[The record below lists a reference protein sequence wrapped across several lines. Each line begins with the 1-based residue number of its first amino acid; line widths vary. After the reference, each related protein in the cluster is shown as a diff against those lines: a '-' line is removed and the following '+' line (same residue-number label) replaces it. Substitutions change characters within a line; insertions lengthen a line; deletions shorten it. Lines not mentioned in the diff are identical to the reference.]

1 MKMLLSLFITMSLIA
16 NLPEG
21 DTATKSV
28 PARNIMNVAYGKD
41 SLQTMDIHLPE
52 GRSSETTKSLI
63 LIHGGGW
70 NGGSKS
76 DFRSY
81 IDSFRRRMPDYA
93 IFNIDYRLVNNGNIF
108 PSQEIDVKTAIDH
121 IATHADQYQINKNSL
136 VLLGASAGGH
146 LALLHTYKTSDPRVR
161 AVIDFFGPTDLT
173 TMYRK
178 PWHPMVVYT
187 LQMITGT
194 TPDANIDIYKQ
205 SSPVNYVSSSSAPTL
220 IFHGEK
226 DQIVD
231 ISQSRILRQK
241 LEKAGVHH
249 EMVVYPGER
258 HGWYGNTL
266 SRSFDKIGAFLEANV
281 K

>member
-1 MKMLLSLFITMSLIA
+1 MSLLFT
-16 NLPEG
+16 LPKG
-21 DTATKSV
+21 DSTNKVV
-28 PARNIMNVAYGKD
+28 PARTLMNVSYGKD
-41 SLQTMDIHLPE
+41 SLHTMDVHLPE
-52 GRSSETTKSLI
+52 GRSSEFTKSLI

-81 IDSFRRRMPDYA
+81 IDSFKKRMPDYA
-93 IFNIDYRLVNNGNIF
+93 VFNIDYRLVNNGNIF
-108 PSQEIDVKTAIDH
+108 PSQENDVKTAIDH
-121 IATHADQYQINKNSL
+121 IAANAEGYGVNSNSF

-173 TMYRK
+173 AMYKK
-178 PWHPMVVYT
+178 PWHPMVVYA
-187 LQMITGT
+187 LKMITGT
-194 TPDANIDIYKQ
+194 TPDANIEIYRQ
-205 SSPVNYVSSSSAPTL
+205 SSPVNFISSASAPTL

-231 ISQSRILRQK
+231 ISQSRILKQK

-249 EMVVYPGER
+249 EMVVYAGER
-258 HGWYGNTL
+258 HGWYGTTL

>member
-1 MKMLLSLFITMSLIA
+1 MTLLATLPKSA
-16 NLPEG
+16 NT
-21 DTATKSV
+21 DKAI
-28 PARNIMNVAYGKD
+28 PARVLVNVSYGKD
-41 SLQTMDIHLPE
+41 SLQTMDVHLPE
-52 GRSSETTKSLI
+52 GRSTATTKSLI

-70 NGGSKS
+70 NGGSKN

-81 IDSFRRRMPDYA
+81 IDSFKKRMPDYA
-93 IFNIDYRLVNNGNIF
+93 VFNIDYRLVNNGNLF
-108 PSQEIDVKTAIDH
+108 PSQENDVRAAIDH
-121 IATHADQYQINKNSL
+121 IAARSGEYQINNNSL

-146 LALLHTYKTSDPRVR
+146 LALLHTYKTNDQRVK
-161 AVIDFFGPTDLT
+161 AVIDFFGPTDLV

-178 PWHPMVVYT
+178 PWLPMVKYA

-194 TPDANIDIYKQ
+194 TPDLNTDIYKQ
-205 SSPVNYVSSSSAPTL
+205 SSPVNYVSSTSAPTL
-220 IFHGEK
+220 IFHGER

-231 ISQSRILRQK
+231 ISQSRILKQK

-249 EMVVYPGER
+249 ELVVYPGER
-258 HGWYGNTL
+258 HGWYGTTL